1 MYGGAN
7 TKQNPEATAQQS
19 AYKDATIARQQQQLN
34 NYQSQPVKP
43 KWESLLGTN
52 GQLQQQFQV
61 KNHLNQ
67 DYLGRLRQEGLR
79 DPAQQSQWRM
89 LMQQQIGMD
98 RLASNGGLR
107 SGAGE
112 RLGRQGAL
120 QGLLAQQRVRQQGLD
135 YDIADNQNR
144 LGALQNLG
152 QQELAAADFSR
163 NIQEGNINR
172 TLQETTQK
180 RFADLE
186 SYREQM
192 QAWAAERTA
201 DATPSGGGKK

>member
-1 MYGGAN
+1 
-7 TKQNPEATAQQS
+7 
-19 AYKDATIARQQQQLN
+19 
-34 NYQSQPVKP
+34 
-43 KWESLLGTN
+43 
-52 GQLQQQFQV
+52 
-61 KNHLNQ
+61 
-67 DYLGRLRQEGLR
+67 
-79 DPAQQSQWRM
+79 M
-89 LMQQQIGMD
+89 LMQQQIGRQASQANANAQNQTNFAMD